1 MNSLFSC
8 NVYYTLTM
16 ARRASTY
23 YEYIFGYATDVYELL
38 EKGFGHYNKDEF
50 IQLLNQARD
59 ENEALKEENERLKTE
74 IATMN
79 TNIVASLE
87 RELQYMRQQV
97 NTVIKP
103 KYNTMRTVEQ
113 LDP

>member
-1 MNSLFSC
+1 
-8 NVYYTLTM
+8 M

-38 EKGFGHYNKDEF
+38 EKGFGHYTKIEF
-50 IQLLNQARD
+50 MQLLEQARE
-59 ENEALKEENERLKTE
+59 ENEALKDENERLKAE

-79 TNIVASLE
+79 INIVASLE
-87 RELQYMRQQV
+87 RDLMHMRSQLDK
-97 NTVIKP
+97 VIKP